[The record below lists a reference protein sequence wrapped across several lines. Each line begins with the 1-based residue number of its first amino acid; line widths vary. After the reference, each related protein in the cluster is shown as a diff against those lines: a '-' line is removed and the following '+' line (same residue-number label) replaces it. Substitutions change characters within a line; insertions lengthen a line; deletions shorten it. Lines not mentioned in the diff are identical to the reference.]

1 MCEKKIINRSGK
13 TMSDEAAHEKEH
25 LGFSRRD
32 FLQSAGLFSA
42 GLAATLSGVPV
53 YAMGNAW
60 KMAPLAALESDRV
73 LVLIQMRGGNDGLNM
88 VIDRFNS
95 EYYDIRPTLAISEN
109 NLWALNGKTGMPN
122 NMINLKPM
130 WEEGKMKVIQNVGY
144 PQPNYSHFRSSDI
157 WASASDTY
165 EYENTGWIGRYIQ
178 HDLPA
183 YLEAQPTVPPA
194 MQIGVQTDLI
204 FQGEDLNLAL
214 AVSSPQEFYKLASS
228 GQLYSLSNLDNT
240 PRDKELFYLRQ
251 VANSAF
257 RYSQSISDAYNKGR
271 NEVSYPDSNLAQQ
284 LAIVSRLI
292 KGNLGTKVY
301 LVYID
306 GFDTHAEQYDK
317 HLNLLN
323 QLSSAVKSF
332 YDDLGKGGKD
342 DKVLGM
348 TFSEFGRT
356 IYENG
361 SEGTDH
367 GTSAPMLMF
376 AKGLGQGIVGNAPDL
391 INVDNYGDP
400 FFEID
405 FRDVY
410 ASVLSQ
416 WFGLPAEVTQFVVG
430 KEKEGIN
437 NLVPQQPET
446 IGTENFGA
454 LLGHR
459 MAADQPDVLQIRY
472 SINQGGPAI
481 LEILNEGGQVI
492 RTLLNSS
499 IDKGSH
505 TLEVNIKKQAL
516 RAGTY
521 TYRLKV
527 GGKIY
532 QRKLV
537 LGQ

>member
-1 MCEKKIINRSGK
+1 MDAS
-13 TMSDEAAHEKEH
+13 AHEEEH
-25 LGFSRRD
+25 KGWNRRD
-32 FLQSAGLFSA
+32 FLQSAGLFTA
-42 GLAATLSGVPV
+42 GMAATLGGVPV
-53 YAMGNAW
+53 YALGNAW
-60 KMAPLAALESDRV
+60 KMAPLSALESDRV

-95 EYYDIRPTLAISEN
+95 EYYNIRPTLGIAEA
-109 NLWALNGKTGMPN
+109 NLWALDAKTGMSN
-122 NMINLKPM
+122 RMIDLQPM
-130 WEEGKMKVIQNVGY
+130 WNDGKMKVIHNVGY
-144 PQPNYSHFRSSDI
+144 PDPNYSHFRSSDI
-157 WASASDTY
+157 WASASDTD
-165 EYENTGWIGRYIQ
+165 EYVNTGWIGRYIQ

-183 YLEAQPTVPPA
+183 YFDAQPTVPPA

-204 FQGEDLNLAL
+204 FQGDEVSLAL

-228 GQLYSLSNLDNT
+228 GQLYALDQLGEG
-240 PRDKELFYLRQ
+240 PRDRELFYLRQ

-257 RYSQSISDAYNKGR
+257 RYSQSISEAYNKGR
-271 NEVSYPDSNLAQQ
+271 NEVNYPNSNLAQQ

-292 KGNLGTKVY
+292 KGRLGTKVY

-306 GFDTHAEQYDK
+306 GFDTHAEQLDR
-317 HLNLLN
+317 HLGLLN
-323 QLSSAVKSF
+323 NLSSAVKAF
-332 YDDLGKGGKD
+332 YDDLGKGQMD

-367 GTSAPMLMF
+367 GTGGPMLMF
-376 AKGLGQGIVGNAPDL
+376 AKDLGQDIVGNPPNL
-391 INVDNYGDP
+391 LEVDQYGDP
-400 FFEID
+400 YFETD

-410 ASVLSQ
+410 ASVLGQ
-416 WFGLPAEVTQFVVG
+416 WFGLPKEVTDFIVG
-430 KEKEGIN
+430 KEREG
-437 NLVPQQPET
+437 LPGLLPQQAAV

-459 MAADQPDVLQIRY
+459 MDEQRKGILLIRY
-472 SINQGGPAI
+472 SVNQGGPAI

-492 RTLLNSS
+492 RTLLNQN
-499 IDKGSH
+499 IEKGSH
-505 TLEVNIKKQAL
+505 TMEVDVVKQAL
-516 RAGTY
+516 RPGNY

-537 LGQ
+537 VAE

>member
-1 MCEKKIINRSGK
+1 MCEKDIKTRKGK
-13 TMSDEAAHEKEH
+13 TIVDASAHEEEH
-25 LGFSRRD
+25 KGWNRRD
-32 FLQSAGLFSA
+32 FLQSAGLFTA
-42 GLAATLSGVPV
+42 GMAATLGGVPV
-53 YAMGNAW
+53 YALGNAW
-60 KMAPLAALESDRV
+60 KMAPLSALESDRV

-95 EYYDIRPTLAISEN
+95 EYYNIRPTLGIAEA
-109 NLWALNGKTGMPN
+109 NLWALDAKTGMSN
-122 NMINLKPM
+122 RMIDLQPM
-130 WEEGKMKVIQNVGY
+130 WNDGKMKVIHNVGY
-144 PQPNYSHFRSSDI
+144 PDPNYSHFRSSDI
-157 WASASDTY
+157 WASASDTD
-165 EYENTGWIGRYIQ
+165 EYVNTGWIGRYIQ

-183 YLEAQPTVPPA
+183 YFDAQPTVPPA

-204 FQGEDLNLAL
+204 FQGDEVSLAL

-228 GQLYSLSNLDNT
+228 GQLYDLDQLGEG
-240 PRDKELFYLRQ
+240 PRDRELFYLRQ

-257 RYSQSISDAYNKGR
+257 RYSQSISEAYNKGR
-271 NEVSYPDSNLAQQ
+271 NEVNYPNSNLAQQ

-292 KGNLGTKVY
+292 KGRLGTKVY

-306 GFDTHAEQYDK
+306 GFDTHAEQLDR
-317 HLNLLN
+317 HLGLLN
-323 QLSSAVKSF
+323 NLSSAVKAF
-332 YDDLGKGGKD
+332 YDDLGKGQMD

-361 SEGTDH
+361 SAGTDH
-367 GTSAPMLMF
+367 GTGGPMLMF
-376 AKGLGQGIVGNAPDL
+376 AKDLGQDIVGNPPDL
-391 INVDNYGDP
+391 LEVDQYGDP
-400 FFEID
+400 YFETD

-410 ASVLSQ
+410 ASVLGQ
-416 WFGLPAEVTQFVVG
+416 WFGLPKEVTDFIVG
-430 KEKEGIN
+430 KEREG
-437 NLVPQQPET
+437 LPGLLPQQAAA

-459 MAADQPDVLQIRY
+459 MDEQRKGILLIRY
-472 SINQGGPAI
+472 AVNQGGPAI
-481 LEILNEGGQVI
+481 LEILNEGGQVT
-492 RTLLNSS
+492 RTLLNQN

-505 TLEVNIKKQAL
+505 TMEVDVVKQAL
-516 RAGTY
+516 RPGNY

-537 LGQ
+537 ITE

>member
-1 MCEKKIINRSGK
+1 MDAS
-13 TMSDEAAHEKEH
+13 AHEEEH
-25 LGFSRRD
+25 KGWNRRD
-32 FLQSAGLFSA
+32 FLQSAGLFTA
-42 GLAATLSGVPV
+42 GMAATLGGVPV
-53 YAMGNAW
+53 YALGNAW
-60 KMAPLAALESDRV
+60 KMAPLSALESDRV

-95 EYYDIRPTLAISEN
+95 EYYNIRPTLGITEA
-109 NLWALNGKTGMPN
+109 NLWALDAKTGMSN
-122 NMINLKPM
+122 RMIDLQPM
-130 WEEGKMKVIQNVGY
+130 WNDGKMKVIHNVGY
-144 PQPNYSHFRSSDI
+144 PDPNYSHFRSSDI
-157 WASASDTY
+157 WASASDTD
-165 EYENTGWIGRYIQ
+165 EYVNTGWIGRYIQ

-183 YLEAQPTVPPA
+183 YFDAQPTVPPA

-204 FQGEDLNLAL
+204 FQGDEVSLAL

-228 GQLYSLSNLDNT
+228 GQLYALDQLGEG
-240 PRDKELFYLRQ
+240 PRDRELFYLRQ

-257 RYSQSISDAYNKGR
+257 RYSQSISEAYNKGR
-271 NEVSYPDSNLAQQ
+271 NEVNYPNSNLAQQ

-292 KGNLGTKVY
+292 KGRLGTKVY

-306 GFDTHAEQYDK
+306 GFDTHAEQLDR
-317 HLNLLN
+317 HLGLLN
-323 QLSSAVKSF
+323 NLSSAVKAF
-332 YDDLGKGGKD
+332 YDDLGKGQMD

-367 GTSAPMLMF
+367 GTGGPMLMF
-376 AKGLGQGIVGNAPDL
+376 AKDLGQDIVGNPPNL
-391 INVDNYGDP
+391 LEVDQYGDP
-400 FFEID
+400 YFETD

-410 ASVLSQ
+410 ASVLGQ
-416 WFGLPAEVTQFVVG
+416 WFGLPKEVTDFIVG
-430 KEKEGIN
+430 KEREG
-437 NLVPQQPET
+437 LPGLLPQQAAA

-459 MAADQPDVLQIRY
+459 MDEQRKGILLIRY
-472 SINQGGPAI
+472 SVNQGGPAI
-481 LEILNEGGQVI
+481 LEVLNEGGQVI
-492 RTLLNSS
+492 RTLLNQN
-499 IDKGSH
+499 IEKGSH
-505 TLEVNIKKQAL
+505 TMEVDVVKQAL
-516 RAGTY
+516 RPGNY

-537 LGQ
+537 VVE